1 MGQLFLFSL
10 CILAGCLSAGPLPSR
25 ETYGLTYG
33 CDICRIFGGCPRR
46 AFSSS
51 DRDDG
56 YYPEQLKHGDLT
68 RVFMPPEDNDPH
80 KPQYSK
86 STLSELTPIA
96 NQPASNPHFVV
107 KSWDHRLQK
116 KTKKKLGSSP
126 PEKNQVNSARAS
138 KNDIPLEDN
147 ENTKPQFS
155 KIANNPPSKVN
166 NGGLTRGLTI
176 SG

>member
-68 RVFMPPEDNDPH
+68 R
-80 KPQYSK
+80 
-86 STLSELTPIA
+86 
-96 NQPASNPHFVV
+96 
-107 KSWDHRLQK
+107 
-116 KTKKKLGSSP
+116 
-126 PEKNQVNSARAS
+126 AS